1 MQQHFIELRRTR
13 MKKTVVFVMGLA
25 LMAAACKQAAEN
37 PSSPPPPHTTERID

>member
-37 PSSPPPPHTTERID
+37 PPPPPTHHRAD